1 MGPRSVDAEHSRRGK
16 WTRIT
21 RTRGCTTSGTAVPSR
36 LPRAISGFCS
46 TVKRGNQMIYLPRQA
61 LLAIAVFGTL
71 AAGCGQT
78 PPGASVNAA
87 EDGSTPPATSPS
99 ASQRSSVPSDEVQ
112 GQGNLQVDRREDVSL
127 DQARQRVDF
136 PVAPPPATPAG
147 WEPAG
152 SQLIDYD
159 ADSDGVPDANH
170 YLLSF
175 RPKGAD
181 EAAHAGLS
189 IRQATDTGRPDDF
202 DALETTRL
210 DDGTVAHL
218 TDPPEDAPGGAV
230 TWWRNGGYYTVSAH
244 GLSLDRLVTI
254 ANQLNANLGD

>member
-1 MGPRSVDAEHSRRGK
+1 M
-16 WTRIT
+16 
-21 RTRGCTTSGTAVPSR
+21 
-36 LPRAISGFCS
+36 
-46 TVKRGNQMIYLPRQA
+46 YLPRQT
-61 LLAIAVFGTL
+61 LLAIAVVGTL
-71 AAGCGQT
+71 IAGCGQA

-87 EDGSTPPATSPS
+87 EGESTPPATSPS
-99 ASQRSSVPSDEVQ
+99 ASERSSVPPSNEVQ
-112 GQGNLQVDRREDVSL
+112 GQGKLQVDRREDVSL
-127 DQARQRVDF
+127 EQARQRVEF
-136 PVAPPPATPAG
+136 PVAPPPDVPAG

-159 ADSDGVPDANH
+159 ADSDGVPDATH

-218 TDPPEDAPGGAV
+218 TDPPGDAPGGAV

-244 GLSLDRLVTI
+244 GLALDRLVTI
-254 ANQLNANLGD
+254 AKQLNANLGD